1 MLACFQKWKIQ
12 VGLEHQQEMRSKSK
26 PRALQMNDNIKYNGM
41 VLEGFKQVVA
51 WSALRFLKHYFGLPA
66 GQTDQK
72 GAKVKQS
79 DQLGRRF
86 ITEVKMKM
94 TVAWSKVLAV
104 GVERC
109 GKRLQDTLWDGW
121 RILYGL
127 ISLFPKLYLFLSIYY
142 FNSKTENSENG

>member
-1 MLACFQKWKIQ
+1 M
-12 VGLEHQQEMRSKSK
+12 
-26 PRALQMNDNIKYNGM
+26 
-41 VLEGFKQVVA
+41 
-51 WSALRFLKHYFGLPA
+51 RFLKHDFGLPA

-79 DQLGRRF
+79 DQLGRHF

-109 GKRLQDTLWDGW
+109 EKRLQDTLWD
-121 RILYGL
+121 
-127 ISLFPKLYLFLSIYY
+127 S
-142 FNSKTENSENG
+142 

>member
-12 VGLEHQQEMRSKSK
+12 LGLEHQQEMRSKSNPK
-26 PRALQMNDNIKYNGM
+26 ALQMNNIKYNGM

-66 GQTDQK
+66 WQTDHK

-79 DQLGRRF
+79 NQLGRHF

-109 GKRLQDTLWDGW
+109 GKRFQDTLWAADGFSTDLFHYFQSYTFSSAYITSTVKQ
-121 RILYGL
+121 RI
-127 ISLFPKLYLFLSIYY
+127 
-142 FNSKTENSENG
+142 